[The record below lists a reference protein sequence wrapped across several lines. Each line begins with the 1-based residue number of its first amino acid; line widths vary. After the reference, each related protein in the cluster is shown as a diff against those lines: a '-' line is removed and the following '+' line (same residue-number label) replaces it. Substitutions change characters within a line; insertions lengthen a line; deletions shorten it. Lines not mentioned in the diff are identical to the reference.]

1 MGVPRGISLPLN
13 TAGVPVMVQ
22 EIRGNWGH
30 QDKVL
35 LGCWELTEGPDES
48 LQKAWLGLGQSLL
61 RGDSAKLG

>member
-1 MGVPRGISLPLN
+1 MEKRLHLN
-13 TAGVPVMVQ
+13 TAGVPVMAQ

-35 LGCWELTEGPDES
+35 LGCWGLTEGPGES
-48 LQKAWLGLGQSLL
+48 LQTAWLDLGQSPL